1 MTQQSSRL
9 DVIIDSRQA
18 ERNGQQLRITLNNL
32 VVVGDQT
39 AQSMNRA
46 GTAARSAGA
55 AFAALGAGAAAREIV
70 KLTDAFKSMQGGLNL
85 VSASTEDA
93 QKSFQKLLEMANN
106 TGSSLQSTVSLYTRL
121 ANATKGAGFSQEQ
134 LLGVTDA
141 INKAFVISG
150 ATMQEASN
158 AAIQLS
164 QGLASGALRGEELNS
179 VMEQGP
185 RITRVLSEYL
195 GVTNGQIRA
204 MAAEGKITSE
214 VITNALLAST
224 GKLNAE
230 LARMPRLFEQ
240 ASTALKNNFLA
251 NIGQI
256 NIDPLI
262 SSVDAMAAALQDPKV
277 VAGIQSLASGLGSIA
292 AAGGGA
298 LKAAI
303 SNVDALMAITAAYA
317 TKVGVG
323 LVTSLAAS
331 VKARY
336 ADAAA
341 TNQQAIAARQAEL
354 AAASETVA
362 IHSVTVASTEAALAR
377 ALYARSEAMAASQSE
392 INSIR
397 SLKAV
402 AAQLAADRNLEIQRQ
417 KAQINNI
424 GLAASHTRLAEIR
437 TAEAAITTQ
446 LSAAEARLAASR
458 ATELATG
465 AVVGQQTV
473 ALNAARLEGA
483 AALAAQTAA
492 QNALNTAETRGTAV
506 RAASFAAVGGPLGL
520 ITLGLAAAA
529 AGYVYFSS
537 SADQATQSLIDQ
549 NLSLDD
555 TVKKFD
561 ELTAAQQRNQLTK
574 WSDAQAAAMKEAR
587 SAATSYA
594 NIAVNAISSVGQ
606 ARADDIQTLNSM
618 IARVKAGR
626 GTLEDVT
633 VWLKSTQ
640 SGFTTFS
647 SDLEEIAA
655 GYDGSIKSASDYAA
669 RIASVDSASKGAA
682 SATNTLTNATAAGSR
697 QQEVGAAAWD
707 KYIDTLTKARDLVG
721 ANAAAEAEYTARK
734 MGANAAQVA
743 QAKAIAEQTDLLGKY
758 QDAVKENNKAEQDRL
773 KILLLASYSA
783 QVAAEQSAA
792 AQQKALAE
800 TATAAENSA
809 KRQVTALQRIAQAS
823 YAGVMAN
830 PNQQNLS
837 GYGLLTNGKSP
848 SAQQSQPAAIKS
860 AEQRLQDI
868 LDQINTG
875 TTPNK
880 PKKGPKGPNENA
892 GLASAMS
899 AFDQLYKKADPAAQ
913 AVRDLTEAQE
923 KLQLALSKGKITQEQ
938 YGVALGQASRDY
950 AAAIAKTNE
959 MSAAEQ
965 YRMQMLRQLQNA
977 QSEADQRAA
986 AVGMGSQAASR
997 AQERIN
1003 LEKATND
1010 KILSLQTELA
1020 NANGDKQREA
1030 LQKQIDITNE
1040 MLPQQ
1045 ISVLEGGWAQIDAA
1059 QSNWMNGL
1067 SAGWDNYQAKVADV
1081 AGQTATIMTSS
1092 LDTITTGFGGAFSAM
1107 ALDGQTFGEVAL
1119 GTFQNLTRGVLDGL
1133 GQIAAQW
1140 LVNQAIEL
1148 AVGQTDAALSAA
1160 RIAQSATETT
1170 TKVAG
1175 ITTVTTAK
1183 VAADGIAT
1191 ASALG
1196 SIAKTLIANVSA
1208 AATTIASWAPAALV
1222 ASIGSFGA
1230 AAVVGG
1236 AALIAA
1242 FALIKGI
1249 GGFSAGG
1256 YTGAGGV
1263 NDPAGIVHRGE
1274 VVWSQADIKRWGGV
1288 QSVEAMR
1295 TGEAMPA
1302 GMGRGSSAPTTPAS
1316 SSEASSSTSRSGLT
1330 VQLFEDASKAGKVEQ
1345 LTTEDV
1351 VRIYVSNIQA
1361 EGDIHSANQGKYGL
1375 QSVGI

>member
-55 AFAALGAGAAAREIV
+55 AFAALGAGAAAREVI

-85 VSASTEDA
+85 VSASSEDA
-93 QKSFQKLLEMANN
+93 QKSFEKLLAMANN
-106 TGSSLQSTVSLYTRL
+106 TGSSLESTVSLYTRL

-224 GKLNAE
+224 SKLNAE
-230 LARMPRLFEQ
+230 LAQMPRRFEQ
-240 ASTALKNNFLA
+240 ASTAIRNNFLA
-251 NIGQI
+251 GIGQI

-262 SSVDAMAAALQDPKV
+262 ESADALASALQDPKV
-277 VAGIQSLASGLGSIA
+277 MSGIQTLASGLGQIA
-292 AAGGGA
+292 SVGGGA
-298 LKAAI
+298 LKAVV

-323 LVTSLAAS
+323 LVTSLATSA
-331 VKARY
+331 KARY
-336 ADAAA
+336 TDAAA
-341 TNQQAIAARQAEL
+341 TNQQIVSARQAEL
-354 AAASETVA
+354 AAASEAVA
-362 IHSVTVASTEAALAR
+362 IHSVTIATAEASLAR
-377 ALYARSEAMAASQSE
+377 ALYARSEAMAASQAE
-392 INSIR
+392 ITSIR

-402 AAQLAADRNLEIQRQ
+402 AAQLAADRNMEIQRQ

-424 GLAASHTRLAEIR
+424 GLAASHSRLAEIR
-437 TAEAAITTQ
+437 IAEAAITGQ
-446 LSAAEARLAASR
+446 LAAAEGRLSVSR
-458 ATELATG
+458 TAELATG

-473 ALNAARLEGA
+473 ALNAARLEGVGI
-483 AALAAQTAA
+483 LSAQTAA
-492 QNALNTAETRGTAV
+492 QNSLNTAETRG
-506 RAASFAAVGGPLGL
+506 AAIRGGAMAALGGPLGL
-520 ITLGLAAAA
+520 VTLGLAAAA
-529 AGYVYFSS
+529 AAYVYFSS
-537 SADQATQSLIDQ
+537 SADDATKSLIDQ
-549 NLSLDD
+549 NLPLEE
-555 TVKKFD
+555 TAKKFD
-561 ELTAAQQRNQLTK
+561 ELTAAQQRNQAAK
-574 WSDAQAAAMKEAR
+574 WSEAQKEAFD
-587 SAATSYA
+587 SAATAAAKYGNVA
-594 NIAVNAISSVGQ
+594 RSSVGVNVIPDLNLMLAQ
-606 ARADDIQTLNSM
+606 VKNGKRTLD
-618 IARVKAGR
+618 
-626 GTLEDVT
+626 DVT
-633 VWLKSTQ
+633 KWLVETQGVSGRFKNNLIELAASYDSNTQ
-640 SGFTTFS
+640 SA
-647 SDLEEIAA
+647 D
-655 GYDGSIKSASDYAA
+655 GYAERLKI
-669 RIASVDSASKGAA
+669 VGAA
-682 SATNTLTNATAAGSR
+682 SDGAANSTKTLTAAS
-697 QQEVGAAAWD
+697 AANNDEKKAGEAGWI
-707 KYIDTLTKARDLVG
+707 KYIETLTKARDLVG
-721 ANAAAEAEYTARK
+721 ANAAAEAQYTATK
-734 MGANAAQVA
+734 MGASAAQIA

-773 KILLLASYSA
+773 KVLLLATYAA
-783 QVAAEQSAA
+783 QVAVEEAAA
-792 AQQKALAE
+792 AQQKALAD
-800 TATAAENSA
+800 TATAAEDSA
-809 KRQVTALQRIAQAS
+809 KRQITAIQKVAQAS

-837 GYGLLTNGKSP
+837 GFGLLTNGKSP

-880 PKKGPKGPNENA
+880 PGKTPKGPNQNA

-965 YRMQMLRQLQNA
+965 YRAQMLRQLQTA
-977 QSEADQRAA
+977 QAEADQRAA

-1040 MLPQQ
+1040 MLPRQ

-1067 SAGWDNYQAKVADV
+1067 SAGWDNYQAKIADV
-1081 AGQTATIMTSS
+1081 AGQTESIMTSS

-1119 GTFQNLTRGVLDGL
+1119 STFQNLTRGVLDGL

-1148 AVGQTDAALSAA
+1148 AIGQTDAALSAA
-1160 RIAQSATETT
+1160 KIARTTTETATE
-1170 TKVAG
+1170 VAG

-1183 VAADGIAT
+1183 VAADGIST

-1196 SIAKTLIANVSA
+1196 SIAKTLVANVSA

-1288 QSVEAMR
+1288 KSVEAMR

-1316 SSEASSSTSRSGLT
+1316 SSEASSSNSRSGVT

-1375 QSVGI
+1375 QSVGV

>member
-55 AFAALGAGAAAREIV
+55 AFAALGAGAAAREVI

-85 VSASTEDA
+85 VSASSEDA
-93 QKSFQKLLEMANN
+93 QKSFEKLLAMANN
-106 TGSSLQSTVSLYTRL
+106 TGSSLESTVSLYTRL

-277 VAGIQSLASGLGSIA
+277 VAGIQTLASGLGSVA

-303 SNVDALMAITAAYA
+303 SNVDALMAVTAAYA

-336 ADAAA
+336 AEAAA
-341 TNQQAIAARQAEL
+341 TNQQTIAARQAEV

-362 IHSVTVASTEAALAR
+362 IHSVTVAATEAALAR

-392 INSIR
+392 LNSIR

-458 ATELATG
+458 SAELATG

-492 QNALNTAETRGTAV
+492 QNALNTAETRGAAV

-587 SAATSYA
+587 SAAASYA

-697 QQEVGAAAWD
+697 QQKVGAAAWD

-743 QAKAIAEQTDLLGKY
+743 QAKSIAEQTDLLGKY

-783 QVAAEQSAA
+783 QVASEQSAA
-792 AQQKALAE
+792 AQQKALAD

-868 LDQINTG
+868 LDQITTG

-880 PKKGPKGPNENA
+880 PKKGPNANA

-977 QSEADQRAA
+977 QTEADQRAA

-1196 SIAKTLIANVSA
+1196 SIAKTLVANVSA

-1345 LTTEDV
+1345 LTQEDV